1 MRMYEDILARVPLFA
16 DLPRRELKRIGET
29 CVARECP
36 AGVDLVREGDS
47 GVRLFIIREGRA
59 RVVHRHID
67 GSEHELAALGPG
79 EVFGEMALLDEQAR
93 SATVTALEPTSVLVL
108 NFWDFRAMLLES
120 PEIAIKLLT
129 VLSRRL
135 RAAEQRERHL

>member
-1 MRMYEDILARVPLFA
+1 MYEDILVRVPLFA

-29 CVARECP
+29 CLARECP
-36 AGVDLVREGDS
+36 AGVDLVREGDA

-59 RVVHRHID
+59 RVSHRHDD
-67 GSEHELAALGPG
+67 GTDHELATLGPG

-93 SATVTALEPTSVLVL
+93 SATVTALGPTRVLVL
-108 NFWDFRAMLLES
+108 NFWDFRAMLLEA
-120 PEIAIKLLT
+120 PEIAVKLLA

-135 RAAEQRERHL
+135 REAERRERCG